1 MEPSNHIP
9 RIGPYSRLLSR
20 GAIGGSIDG
29 RSREGRFLRAFEA
42 ELTKHIGGNPTVT
55 QRVLI
60 RRAARAM
67 LRLELFDE
75 KMAAGEWT
83 DKDGKVYGGLSN
95 SIRLIMR
102 ELGLKGSAVA
112 ANPADTLHAYI
123 KGNDADDREN
133 HAA

>member
-1 MEPSNHIP
+1 MVA
-9 RIGPYSRLLSR
+9 RAR
-20 GAIGGSIDG
+20 AGSC
-29 RSREGRFLRAFEA
+29 AFEA

-75 KMAAGEWT
+75 KMTAGEWT

-112 ANPADTLHAYI
+112 ANPADNLYAYI
-123 KGNDADDREN
+123 KGNDAVDNEGDG
-133 HAA
+133 A